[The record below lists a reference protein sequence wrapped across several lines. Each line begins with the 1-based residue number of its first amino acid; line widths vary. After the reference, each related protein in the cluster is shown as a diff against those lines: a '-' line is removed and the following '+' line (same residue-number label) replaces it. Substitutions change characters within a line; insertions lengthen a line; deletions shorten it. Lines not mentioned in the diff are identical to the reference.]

1 MLNFAKVFDVFDKGL
16 PKEEVKE
23 MTAEESAK
31 EIEAPVQIEE
41 KASTPEAS
49 PTVETEKTEITID
62 RMKALWDSVLAG
74 VKEKNVPLSVILQK
88 VQIVS
93 LDKDSISLL
102 PEKAFYLQQLR
113 KPENVQILEEQI
125 KKVTNLN
132 LRVVFIEPKEELKLS
147 KDEKIKELEKDKDIQ
162 DILGLFEGTITDVK
176 EEKDEKL

>member
-1 MLNFAKVFDVFDKGL
+1 MFGEMKELLKSLSFKKLIDVSKMLLDLQYRLKLFNEPYFAMLLEMLNFAKVFDVFDKGL

-102 PEKAFYLQQLR
+102 PEKH
-113 KPENVQILEEQI
+113 
-125 KKVTNLN
+125 
-132 LRVVFIEPKEELKLS
+132 FICS
-147 KDEKIKELEKDKDIQ
+147 S
-162 DILGLFEGTITDVK
+162 
-176 EEKDEKL
+176 